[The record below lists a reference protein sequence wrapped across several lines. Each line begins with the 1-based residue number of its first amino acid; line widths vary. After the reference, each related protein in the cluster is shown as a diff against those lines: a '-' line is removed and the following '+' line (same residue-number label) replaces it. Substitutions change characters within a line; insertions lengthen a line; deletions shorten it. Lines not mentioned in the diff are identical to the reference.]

1 MTERIFEHTVRVYF
15 EDTDAGGIVYHANY
29 LGFMERARGEMLR
42 ELGFEQNVMIKE
54 NNPLIV
60 VSKIEIHYRRPA
72 KLDDLLTI
80 RTRIASLRRASAVFE
95 QTICR
100 GDEVLVSAQVRCA
113 SIDPVKGIP
122 VTMYGPIYE
131 AMAGAIGQTID

>member
-1 MTERIFEHTVRVYF
+1 MTERIFEHRVRVYF

-42 ELGFEQNVMIKE
+42 ELGFEQNIMMKDS
-54 NNPLIV
+54 NPIIV

-72 KLDDLLTI
+72 VLDDLLTI

-95 QTICR
+95 QTILR
-100 GDEVLVSAQVRCA
+100 GDEVLVQAQVRCA
-113 SIDPVKGIP
+113 SIDPVKRIP
-122 VTMYGPIYE
+122 VTMYEPIYE
-131 AMAGAIGQTID
+131 AMAKAIGQEID